1 MKELEAA
8 GWRKAVE
15 KKKDEITELDIKESR
30 IRELSQNF
38 TDELR
43 ETVEILLR
51 SSCQPGKLTNVEGP
65 RQIFE
70 KDSSSKTDIFL
81 KM

>member
-30 IRELSQNF
+30 IRKLSQNF
-38 TDELR
+38 RKT
-43 ETVEILLR
+43 LLVNR
-51 SSCQPGKLTNVEGP
+51 AKLL
-65 RQIFE
+65 
-70 KDSSSKTDIFL
+70 SL
-81 KM
+81 

>member
-30 IRELSQNF
+30 IREFSQNF
-38 TDELR
+38 TNELR
-43 ETVEILLR
+43 ETLEKLL
-51 SSCQPGKLTNVEGP
+51 LNL
-65 RQIFE
+65 
-70 KDSSSKTDIFL
+70 SKTF
-81 KM
+81 KQ

>member
-38 TDELR
+38 TSESR
-43 ETVEILLR
+43 ETIKKLLR
-51 SSCQPGKLTNVEGP
+51 ILSKAGKSYASL
-65 RQIFE
+65 
-70 KDSSSKTDIFL
+70 L
-81 KM
+81 H

>member
-15 KKKDEITELDIKESR
+15 KKKDEITELDIKENR

-38 TDELR
+38 TNELR
-43 ETVEILLR
+43 ETHEKLL
-51 SSCQPGKLTNVEGP
+51 LNL
-65 RQIFE
+65 
-70 KDSSSKTDIFL
+70 SKTF
-81 KM
+81 KQ